1 MGIGPAYGDG
11 YTGVDNSTLNRTVY
25 VKGNEFIDGSVRFT
39 LDAATERIIRTEERI
54 AGVWVL
60 SRLETVLATN
70 SVATWVVD
78 DVLGEFV
85 LDEFGIPV
93 EEG

>member
-1 MGIGPAYGDG
+1 MGLGPAYGDG
-11 YTGVDNSTLNRTVY
+11 FVGISNFTDDSNVY
-25 VKGNEFIDGSVRFT
+25 LKGNESTDGSKRFT
-39 LDAATERIIRTEERI
+39 LDAATGLTIRAECRI

-60 SRLETVLATN
+60 SDLLAN
-70 SVATWVVD
+70 IDPASVDGWIVD

-85 LDEFGIPV
+85 LDIASQPV